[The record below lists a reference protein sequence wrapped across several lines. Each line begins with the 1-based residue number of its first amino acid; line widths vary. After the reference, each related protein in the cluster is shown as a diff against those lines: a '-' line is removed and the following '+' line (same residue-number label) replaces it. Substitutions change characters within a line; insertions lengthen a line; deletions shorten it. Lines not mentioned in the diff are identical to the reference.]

1 MRSTFIGLETA
12 RSAITVNQMAQ
23 DVVANNLANSETNGY
38 TRQRVERAATAVV
51 SYANRVASSS
61 TVNTGTG
68 VSALGVSQ
76 IRDSFLDKCFR
87 DEYSTSSAY
96 SQTADILNDI
106 LSVFPDGADITDDS
120 GLLGG
125 LEGLYTNLNTF
136 IKSPTSSSEAN
147 LVRASFTNITQILR
161 QLDSG
166 LTTACQRQTENL
178 QTTVKRTNDLLE
190 QITDLNRSI
199 SSDAAI
205 KANSGSEYFKS
216 NELLDKRNLLL
227 DELASYGNINVKEN
241 SDGTVNVEMGGKL
254 VVNKGECDSLDLT
267 IDSDNYV
274 NVAWRTSGT
283 SVSLTGGSIRA
294 YISVLN
300 GRGSNVQSNKETPV
314 QGIPYYRDR
323 INEFASALADIANKT
338 IPTSSAAVDANGY
351 VSSYKTLLAGYNADG
366 TAAATVTAGNISI
379 SNEWTSNGAE
389 YLIFSKTENVEDY
402 AQLLSNKLFKDSNTF
417 VSYGESYTGTFSNYT
432 IDMLGKIG
440 TDVSFNEGR
449 RDATATIADDYLSS
463 RDSNS
468 GVQQDE
474 ETANM
479 MIYQK
484 SYQAAARVMTVMDD
498 MLDMLINRLGR
509 VGL

>member
-68 VSALGVSQ
+68 VTALGVSQ

-199 SSDAAI
+199 SGDAAI

-241 SDGTVNVEMGGKL
+241 SDGTVNVEMGRKL
-254 VVNKGECDSLDLT
+254 VVNNGECDSLDLR

-274 NVAWRTSGT
+274 NVAWRTAGT

-323 INEFASALADIANKT
+323 INGFASALATIANST
-338 IPTSSAAVDANGY
+338 IPAPTGSA
-351 VSSYKTLLAGYNADG
+351 SPYKTLLGGYNADG
-366 TAAATVTAGNISI
+366 TAAASITAGNISI

-432 IDMLGKIG
+432 IDMLGKLG